1 MRVLASLSTVIVTT
15 VILASCGLDM
25 GGIGDV
31 ASTEGGPTLDSSGTA
46 EGGSSSGGSGSSG
59 GDGSTDGTM
68 GPGDSSSGADS
79 TAPPQDSSMA
89 ESGSPKDSSISDTYV
104 ADTYVVETGPPPC
117 TTANGCYVIPSGWTL
132 VPFAPSQSA
141 ACPTG
146 FANAQPE
153 NLVELPITGGCA
165 CGACSK
171 GTPPTCTGA
180 LGDYYD
186 DPKAPFGGG
195 QNCSQQGSPA
205 QNNNSPA
212 GQCGTDLY
220 NGGTG
225 FGQLS
230 YQDLNLKYV
239 PPTTVTGGT
248 CTSGGTVSGTP
259 TYAAQD
265 RACTPD
271 NAQSGGCSG
280 NQCTPTFPSPYKVCI
295 AMNGP
300 QTCPGTFTTQHTV
313 GASASYTC
321 TNCGCTPTGTCQG
334 GTMKLFTDN
343 NCKNGEL
350 DIAAD
355 GACHASN
362 APRDSYG
369 SYIYAA
375 NAPQVTCQSTGT
387 SSPQGP
393 SLQSEQTICCVP

>member
-1 MRVLASLSTVIVTT
+1 MRVLASLSTVAVTV

-31 ASTEGGPTLDSSGTA
+31 ASTEGGPALDSSTTT
-46 EGGSSSGGSGSSG
+46 EGGSSSGGSGSG

-68 GPGDSSSGADS
+68 GAGDSSSGGDS

-89 ESGSPKDSSISDTYV
+89 ESGSPKDSSIP
-104 ADTYVVETGPPPC
+104 DTYVVETGPPPC

-146 FANAQPE
+146 FASAQPE

-180 LGDYYD
+180 LGDYFD
-186 DPKAPFGGG
+186 DPNAGLGGIG
-195 QNCSQQGSPA
+195 GTNCGAQGSPA
-205 QNNNSPA
+205 QNNNSPP

-225 FGQLS
+225 LGQLS
-230 YQDLNLKYV
+230 YKDLDLKYV

-248 CTSGGTVSGTP
+248 CSSNGTVSGTP

-280 NQCTPTFPSPYKVCI
+280 NQCTPNFPPPYKVCI

-300 QTCPGTFTTQHTV
+300 QTCPGTFATQHTV

-321 TNCGCTPTGTCQG
+321 TDCGCTPTGTCQG

-350 DIAAD
+350 DISAD
-355 GACHASN
+355 GACHPSN
-362 APRDSYG
+362 AKSDSYG

-375 NAPQVTCQSTGT
+375 NAPQVSCQATGT
-387 SSPQGP
+387 SSPQGA
-393 SLQSEQTICCVP
+393 SLQSVQTICCAP